1 MDESNT
7 TYEVTIVPPGW
18 SHSFAKSGNLM
29 VLILLPNVFF
39 LMKNHHDVS
48 FHQMFIYFCF
58 FFLRFF
64 DRFSSKCGSAGASL
78 VQVCCKLA
86 PLVCNFDAS
95 LMLVYSLV
103 LV

>member
-29 VLILLPNVFF
+29 VLILLPNVLFSHEKSSRCQF
-39 LMKNHHDVS
+39 SSNVH
-48 FHQMFIYFCF
+48 

>member
-18 SHSFAKSGNLM
+18 SHNFAKSGNLM

-58 FFLRFF
+58 FFDFLIIFLQNV
-64 DRFSSKCGSAGASL
+64 DQ
-78 VQVCCKLA
+78 QVPVWPWYA
-86 PLVCNFDAS
+86 T
-95 LMLVYSLV
+95 LMLV
-103 LV
+103 

>member
-1 MDESNT
+1 
-7 TYEVTIVPPGW
+7 
-18 SHSFAKSGNLM
+18 M
-29 VLILLPNVFF
+29 VLILLPNDFF

-58 FFLRFF
+58 FFAIF
-64 DRFSSKCGSAGASL
+64 DHFSSKCGSAGASL